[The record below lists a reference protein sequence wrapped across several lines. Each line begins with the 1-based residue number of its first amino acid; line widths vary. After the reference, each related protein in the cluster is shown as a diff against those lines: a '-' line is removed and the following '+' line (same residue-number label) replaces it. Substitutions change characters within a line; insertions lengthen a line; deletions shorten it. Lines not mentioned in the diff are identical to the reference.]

1 MESGQMK
8 RESKNAGSIVD
19 VWLRFV
25 NFVES
30 HLENGAKKECFLDK
44 ELNAILAT
52 TGQNQ
57 G

>member
-30 HLENGAKKECFLDK
+30 HLENGAKKECFLDE